1 MENAETIL
9 VVVLASFLA
18 LFLLLG
24 IVLLVKLIQI
34 TNQLKRIADK
44 AEDVVDKAESVG
56 EFFQKASG
64 GFAVGKLF
72 SHLANTVL
80 HRDEAKESGKGK

>member
-9 VVVLASFLA
+9 VIVLASFLA
-18 LFLLLG
+18 LFLALG
-24 IVLLVKLIQI
+24 IVLLVKCIQI
-34 TNQLKRIADK
+34 TNQVKRITDK

-64 GFAVGKLF
+64 SFAVGRLI
-72 SHLANTVL
+72 SHLADTVL
-80 HRDEAKESGKGK
+80 HKQEKSKKGKS